1 MTSAAPVPVSRTI
14 ALAGGDA
21 ATAAQALAG
30 RPGVV
35 AANAEPGGKSVR
47 VEYDLRQTRLAAIE
61 LALAETGTPAK
72 RGLAGIWR
80 RALIRFTED
89 NLLASADIEP
99 HCCCKPPK
107 GA

>member
-1 MTSAAPVPVSRTI
+1 MTNVAPVPMTRII

-21 ATAAQALAG
+21 AIAAQALAG
-30 RPGVV
+30 RPGIL

-47 VEYDLRQTRLAAIE
+47 VEYDLRQTRLATIE
-61 LALAETGTPAK
+61 QALAEAAAPAK
-72 RGLAGIWR
+72 RGFAAIWR

-89 NLLASADIEP
+89 NQLANASAEP